1 MVTTAAGPLLGRL
14 TEIPAPARLG
24 LVGPLRLRRAWPRE
38 GGHLLL
44 EYRDTRGRR
53 VAGQHLAD
61 PEHLRRVA
69 RATGSGHPER
79 VATVEH
85 LGVLLQAHG
94 ADRRLGVLAGLLDD
108 PGAELVVHR
117 PERRAVVHLNDSW
130 VKVVRSGRVDRLVV
144 ATAALAA
151 SEDVAAPQ
159 PLEIDPG
166 AGLTRWSTVP
176 GTPLIDLLSTVQT
189 PADAF
194 AAVGAALRR
203 VHGRP
208 APPALPVHG
217 PEGEQRTLHTWVTRM
232 AVLDPG
238 WADVLRSR
246 LPAVEAGLSAGTGR
260 IVLTHGDL
268 HDRQILVAPSGV
280 GVIDADTAAGG
291 EAAQDVANLLVHLE
305 LRAAQGRCLAAR
317 AGALAAAILDG
328 YGPGPDVV
336 ARLPAYA
343 AATRLRLAAV
353 YRLRPRDP
361 RVCMGLLDRLHDP
374 VPGL

>member
-1 MVTTAAGPLLGRL
+1 
-14 TEIPAPARLG
+14 
-24 LVGPLRLRRAWPRE
+24 
-38 GGHLLL
+38 
-44 EYRDTRGRR
+44 
-53 VAGQHLAD
+53 
-61 PEHLRRVA
+61 
-69 RATGSGHPER
+69 
-79 VATVEH
+79 
-85 LGVLLQAHG
+85 
-94 ADRRLGVLAGLLDD
+94 
-108 PGAELVVHR
+108 
-117 PERRAVVHLNDSW
+117 
-130 VKVVRSGRVDRLVV
+130 
-144 ATAALAA
+144 
-151 SEDVAAPQ
+151 
-159 PLEIDPG
+159 
-166 AGLTRWSTVP
+166 
-176 GTPLIDLLSTVQT
+176 
-189 PADAF
+189 
-194 AAVGAALRR
+194 
-203 VHGRP
+203 
-208 APPALPVHG
+208 
-217 PEGEQRTLHTWVTRM
+217 M

-260 IVLTHGDL
+260 VVLTHGDL
-268 HDRQILVAPSGV
+268 HDRQILVAPRGV